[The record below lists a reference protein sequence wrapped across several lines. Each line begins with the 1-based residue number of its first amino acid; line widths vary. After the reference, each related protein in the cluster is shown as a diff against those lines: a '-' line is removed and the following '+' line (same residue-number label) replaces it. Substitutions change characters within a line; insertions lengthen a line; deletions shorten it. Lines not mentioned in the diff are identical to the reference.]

1 MVDHLSGGP
10 RNPGPQ
16 SRAPGRTAAPPTT
29 PTPPF
34 REPPSPVSAG
44 VPQRVAVEGPIG
56 VGKTSLAQRL
66 GDALGYALLLE
77 KAEENPFLERFYQDQ
92 RGHALPTQ
100 LHFLLQ
106 RAQQLQAL
114 ATDDLFTPGHIA
126 DYLMAKDRLFAE
138 LTLDDAEL
146 DLYQAVYDRLT
157 LEAPKPDLVIY
168 LQAPLPVL
176 QNRIALRGRAME
188 RGLDDAYLESLSEAY
203 ARFFHFYDEA
213 PLLIVNAA
221 ELDWVHN
228 DDHFDALLTRIKGPL
243 SARQYFNPHPSLL

>member
-1 MVDHLSGGP
+1 M
-10 RNPGPQ
+10 
-16 SRAPGRTAAPPTT
+16 
-29 PTPPF
+29 
-34 REPPSPVSAG
+34 SAG
-44 VPQRVAVEGPIG
+44 VPQRIAVEGPIG

-66 GDALGYALLLE
+66 GDALGYVLLLE

>member
-1 MVDHLSGGP
+1 MS
-10 RNPGPQ
+10 
-16 SRAPGRTAAPPTT
+16 TAI
-29 PTPPF
+29 
-34 REPPSPVSAG
+34 
-44 VPQRVAVEGPIG
+44 PQRIAVEGPIG

-66 GDALGYALLLE
+66 GEALGYALLLE

-92 RGHALPTQ
+92 RSHALPTQ

-114 ATDDLFTPGHIA
+114 ATDDLFTPGHVA

-157 LEAPKPDLVIY
+157 VEAPKPELVIY
-168 LQAPLPVL
+168 LQAPLTVL
-176 QNRIALRGRAME
+176 QDRIAMRGRAME
-188 RGLDDAYLESLSEAY
+188 RSLDDAYLEALSDAY

-228 DDHFDALLTRIKGPL
+228 DDHFAALLTRIKGPL